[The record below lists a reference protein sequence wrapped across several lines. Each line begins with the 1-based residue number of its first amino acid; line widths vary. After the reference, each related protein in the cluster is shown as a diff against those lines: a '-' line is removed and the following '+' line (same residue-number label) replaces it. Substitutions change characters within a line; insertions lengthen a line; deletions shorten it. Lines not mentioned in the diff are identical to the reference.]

1 MSDMEP
7 ALLSAIR
14 TVLPLSSITVCYFHW
29 TQAVFRKF
37 RRVFPFMCYGNAHKD
52 PKVREAYETF
62 YTVACV
68 PFLPVSLTAVAFEAA
83 IGGLPHRE
91 RNILSG
97 YLHRKY
103 GLGKQVGPAVLNLRA
118 RVMSSRGRTNNAQ
131 EGFHMGWGRR
141 FAKTSRPHLWIWV
154 DAVRRII
161 SEVYADAVMY
171 DRGDAWYRKPEYV
184 ALDARLQIL
193 CGRPVDEPDLHEWFK
208 LAHGVVRGAVK
219 HAAQCNDNDVDINS
233 DDDDDDD
240 NGSAEQECGH
250 GDDIKPSQSSSTQAV
265 GDHSNCPGKRQRVAN
280 ISPDVTS
287 DSRARVSADDQP
299 PQPSVHSDAGL
310 SSSVVDLF
318 HKTANHRSQP
328 SPSASTGKVE
338 GPSRGSVPQRPTPNS
353 QCSAEDPNG
362 STEEPNASTE
372 ELDGS
377 TECRPPSSTATP
389 NWLVH
394 DTLLGEFRLT
404 MQDRHD
410 SASPCTEISDMA
422 VGTWMALLCT
432 RCLCLLQFPP
442 ITPASLEVMK
452 TQLEGIPKAPS
463 LGNAPLIIQPLY
475 DHRAKHFALAV
486 RNHEGLVLYLDSS
499 LGMNAIPGP
508 MREVMTAL
516 FGKGTKCVCLRTQQQ
531 TAGSAN
537 CGLFTLAWA
546 TEYALQRAAVD
557 PEKATYDEEKMR
569 DHAVRCLQ
577 ENFSEET
584 KAIPTKARKARQ
596 KQPPSEPDGYRA

>member
-1 MSDMEP
+1 
-7 ALLSAIR
+7 
-14 TVLPLSSITVCYFHW
+14 
-29 TQAVFRKF
+29 
-37 RRVFPFMCYGNAHKD
+37 
-52 PKVREAYETF
+52 
-62 YTVACV
+62 
-68 PFLPVSLTAVAFEAA
+68 
-83 IGGLPHRE
+83 
-91 RNILSG
+91 
-97 YLHRKY
+97 
-103 GLGKQVGPAVLNLRA
+103 
-118 RVMSSRGRTNNAQ
+118 
-131 EGFHMGWGRR
+131 MGWGRR

-193 CGRPVDEPDLHEWFK
+193 CGRPVEEPDLHEWFK
-208 LAHGVVRGAVK
+208 LARGVVRGAVK
-219 HAAQCNDNDVDINS
+219 HAAQCNDDDVDINS
-233 DDDDDDD
+233 DDDDDNDD
-240 NGSAEQECGH
+240 GSAEQECGH
-250 GDDIKPSQSSSTQAV
+250 GDDIKPSQSSSIQPV

-310 SSSVVDLF
+310 SSSVIDLF

-377 TECRPPSSTATP
+377 TECRPPSSTASP

-410 SASPCTEISDMA
+410 LASPCTEISDMA

-463 LGNAPLIIQPLY
+463 LDNAPLIIQPLY

-508 MREVMTAL
+508 MREVMTAM
-516 FGKGTKCVCLRTQQQ
+516 FGKGSKCVCLRTQQQ

-569 DHAVRCLQ
+569 DHAVRCMEEKRLKPFPRKRGRPGRNNRLQ
-577 ENFSEET
+577 SRMDIEL
-584 KAIPTKARKARQ
+584 
-596 KQPPSEPDGYRA
+596 